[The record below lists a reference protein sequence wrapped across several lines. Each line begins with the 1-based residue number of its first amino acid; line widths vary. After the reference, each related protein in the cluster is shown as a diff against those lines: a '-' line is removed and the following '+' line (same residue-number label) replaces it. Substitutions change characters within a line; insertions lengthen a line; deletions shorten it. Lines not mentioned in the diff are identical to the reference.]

1 MLREH
6 VTALGAPIS
15 GTEGRAAL
23 RDSLTE
29 AAKLI
34 LVELCLIEAVIDG
47 KQVNVAVHVKRL
59 QMLDLLQDFRL
70 VSYILKNVVHIFIF
84 ARVRNCGA
92 IDSKIRPICLIC
104 VNFLGLL
111 KWLIAG

>member
-1 MLREH
+1 VLREH
-6 VTALGAPIS
+6 ATALGAPIS

-23 RDSLTE
+23 RESLSE
-29 AAKLI
+29 AAELI
-34 LVELCLIEAVIDG
+34 LVELCLIEAVVDG
-47 KQVNVAVHVKRL
+47 KQANIGVHVKRL

-70 VSYILKNVVHIFIF
+70 VSYILKNVVHIFVF
-84 ARVRNCGA
+84 ARVRVRDA
-92 IDSKIRPICLIC
+92 IDGKIRPICLIC